1 MIVNLPLLII
11 VFLSESIN
19 WFLEPKQPWNVP
31 EIFYASK
38 LNYVKIY
45 LLYFISEISFLLLT
59 LFRSLHDCCKFHIL
73 SLLLSQMIPS
83 LPEKQ
88 FPL

>member
-38 LNYVKIY
+38 LNNAKIY
-45 LLYFISEISFLLLT
+45 LLYFENFLFSYLL
-59 LFRSLHDCCKFHIL
+59 F
-73 SLLLSQMIPS
+73 
-83 LPEKQ
+83 
-88 FPL
+88 